1 MIAWLWWY
9 LQYALTSC
17 GAGTRIF
24 QDNLVSTMAADA
36 LTLIA
41 ASSLT
46 TMIKK
51 DSNHLHCLKF
61 EKW

>member
-1 MIAWLWWY
+1 MIVMLFTIDIN
-9 LQYALTSC
+9 LTLPG

-24 QDNLVSTMAADA
+24 QHNLVSTMAADA
-36 LTLIA
+36 LALIA
-41 ASSLT
+41 TSPLA